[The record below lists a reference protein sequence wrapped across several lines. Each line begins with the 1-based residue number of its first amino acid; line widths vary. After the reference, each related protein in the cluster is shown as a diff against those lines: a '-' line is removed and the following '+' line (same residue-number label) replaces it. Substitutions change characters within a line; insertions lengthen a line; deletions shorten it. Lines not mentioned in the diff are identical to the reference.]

1 MRITSQ
7 MLAANQ
13 LKAGIEPSSKTLLDY
28 IQNDDNDSLTSLL
41 SKKID
46 TSTSSL
52 NKKLQ
57 KDAYKNIKDD
67 ADSVTENA
75 AKFTDEKST
84 LFADAEKT
92 GDYSAIYADIKSVV
106 DSYNKLY
113 NTLGKTSS
121 SINTMCSD
129 LLKEAVKENSE
140 TLSAVGIA
148 LTLKDDGSLS
158 IDENKLKAADT
169 DTLKKA
175 FGTSSEFAKR
185 LGIIGS
191 NVSSLAK
198 ANINYVT
205 NSYTS
210 SGAASN
216 SSDDLYSLMTSK
228 FNSRG

>member
-28 IQNDDNDSLTSLL
+28 IQNKDDDSLTSLL
-41 SKKID
+41 YKKTD
-46 TSTSSL
+46 ASTSSL
-52 NKKLQ
+52 TKKLQ
-57 KDAYKNIKDD
+57 KDAYEDIKDD

-129 LLKEAVKENSE
+129 LLKEAVKENSDKE
-140 TLSAVGIA
+140 KRNVYHF
-148 LTLKDDGSLS
+148 LTSDSQMNKKVMDMLK
-158 IDENKLKAADT
+158 
-169 DTLKKA
+169 
-175 FGTSSEFAKR
+175 
-185 LGIIGS
+185 
-191 NVSSLAK
+191 
-198 ANINYVT
+198 
-205 NSYTS
+205 
-210 SGAASN
+210 
-216 SSDDLYSLMTSK
+216 
-228 FNSRG
+228 

>member
-28 IQNDDNDSLTSLL
+28 IQNKDDDSLTSLL
-41 SKKID
+41 SKKTD

-52 NKKLQ
+52 TKKLQ
-57 KDAYKNIKDD
+57 KDAYEDIKDD

-84 LFADAEKT
+84 LFADAEKN

-121 SINTMCSD
+121 SINSICSE
-129 LLKEAVKENSE
+129 LLKESVKENYE
-140 TLSAVGIA
+140 TLSAVGI
-148 LTLKDDGSLS
+148 TLKEDGSIS
-158 IDENKLKAADT
+158 IDEKKLKAADT

>member
-41 SKKID
+41 SKKTD

-52 NKKLQ
+52 TKKLQ

-75 AKFTDEKST
+75 AKFTDKKST
-84 LFADAEKT
+84 LFADAERT

-148 LTLKDDGSLS
+148 LKDDGSLS
-158 IDENKLKAADT
+158 IDEKKLKAADT

-175 FGTSSEFAKR
+175 FGTSEFAKR

>member
-1 MRITSQ
+1 
-7 MLAANQ
+7 
-13 LKAGIEPSSKTLLDY
+13 
-28 IQNDDNDSLTSLL
+28 
-41 SKKID
+41 
-46 TSTSSL
+46 
-52 NKKLQ
+52 
-57 KDAYKNIKDD
+57 
-67 ADSVTENA
+67 
-75 AKFTDEKST
+75 
-84 LFADAEKT
+84 
-92 GDYSAIYADIKSVV
+92 
-106 DSYNKLY
+106 
-113 NTLGKTSS
+113 
-121 SINTMCSD
+121 MCSD

-140 TLSAVGIA
+140 TLSAVGIV
-148 LTLKDDGSLS
+148 LKDDGSLS

-169 DTLKKA
+169 ATLKKA

>member
-52 NKKLQ
+52 TKKLQ

-84 LFADAEKT
+84 LFADAERT

-121 SINTMCSD
+121 SINTMCSN

-140 TLSAVGIA
+140 TLSAVGI
-148 LTLKDDGSLS
+148 
-158 IDENKLKAADT
+158 AADT

>member
-1 MRITSQ
+1 MFP
-7 MLAANQ
+7 AF
-13 LKAGIEPSSKTLLDY
+13 DY
-28 IQNDDNDSLTSLL
+28 NHE
-41 SKKID
+41 K
-46 TSTSSL
+46 
-52 NKKLQ
+52 
-57 KDAYKNIKDD
+57 
-67 ADSVTENA
+67 
-75 AKFTDEKST
+75 DEKST

-92 GDYSAIYADIKSVV
+92 GDYSAIYADIKSIV

-148 LTLKDDGSLS
+148 LKDDGSLS

-185 LGIIGS
+185 LGIIGT

>member
-52 NKKLQ
+52 TKKLQ

-84 LFADAEKT
+84 LFADAERT

-121 SINTMCSD
+121 SINTMCSN

-140 TLSAVGIA
+140 IGIA
-148 LTLKDDGSLS
+148 LKDDGSLS

-216 SSDDLYSLMTSK
+216 SSDDLYSL
-228 FNSRG
+228 

>member
-52 NKKLQ
+52 TKKLQ

-84 LFADAEKT
+84 LFADAERT

-121 SINTMCSD
+121 SINTMCSN

-148 LTLKDDGSLS
+148 LKDDGS
-158 IDENKLKAADT
+158 LKAADT

>member
-1 MRITSQ
+1 MILQHLHLLRNYRKTLTRILKMMLILLQRMQLNSQ
-7 MLAANQ
+7 MRN
-13 LKAGIEPSSKTLLDY
+13 LL
-28 IQNDDNDSLTSLL
+28 
-41 SKKID
+41 
-46 TSTSSL
+46 
-52 NKKLQ
+52 
-57 KDAYKNIKDD
+57 
-67 ADSVTENA
+67 
-75 AKFTDEKST
+75 F
-84 LFADAEKT
+84 FADAERT

-148 LTLKDDGSLS
+148 LKDDGSLS

-210 SGAASN
+210 SGVASN

>member
-52 NKKLQ
+52 TKKLQ

-84 LFADAEKT
+84 LFADAERT

-121 SINTMCSD
+121 SINTMCSN

-148 LTLKDDGSLS
+148 LKDDGSLS
-158 IDENKLKAADT
+158 IDENKAADT

>member
-41 SKKID
+41 SKKTD

-52 NKKLQ
+52 TKKLQ

-75 AKFTDEKST
+75 AER
-84 LFADAEKT
+84 T

-148 LTLKDDGSLS
+148 LKDDGSLS
-158 IDENKLKAADT
+158 IDEKKLKAADT

>member
-1 MRITSQ
+1 MRVTSQ

-13 LKAGIEPSSKTLLDY
+13 LRAGIDPSSSKTLLDY

-41 SKKID
+41 TKKTNSAD
-46 TSTSSL
+46 SSL
-52 NKKLQ
+52 TRKLQ
-57 KDAYKNIKDD
+57 KDAYKDIKDD

-75 AKFTDEKST
+75 DKFTNEKST
-84 LFADAEKT
+84 LFADAEKS

-106 DSYNKLY
+106 DSYNKLF

-129 LLKEAVKENSE
+129 LLKEAVKENSD
-140 TLSAVGIA
+140 TLSAVGI
-148 LTLKDDGSLS
+148 TLKDDGTLE
-158 IDENKLKAADT
+158 IDEKKLKAADK

-210 SGAASN
+210 SGIASN

>member
-1 MRITSQ
+1 MRVTSQ

-28 IQNDDNDSLTSLL
+28 IQNKDDDSLTSLL
-41 SKKID
+41 SKKTD
-46 TSTSSL
+46 GSTSSL
-52 NKKLQ
+52 TKKLQ
-57 KDAYKNIKDD
+57 KDAYEDIKDD

-140 TLSAVGIA
+140 VLSAVGI
-148 LTLKDDGSLS
+148 TLKDDGTLE
-158 IDENKLKAADT
+158 INEKKLKAADT

-185 LGIIGS
+185 LGIISS

>member
-1 MRITSQ
+1 
-7 MLAANQ
+7 
-13 LKAGIEPSSKTLLDY
+13 
-28 IQNDDNDSLTSLL
+28 
-41 SKKID
+41 
-46 TSTSSL
+46 
-52 NKKLQ
+52 
-57 KDAYKNIKDD
+57 
-67 ADSVTENA
+67 
-75 AKFTDEKST
+75 
-84 LFADAEKT
+84 
-92 GDYSAIYADIKSVV
+92 
-106 DSYNKLY
+106 
-113 NTLGKTSS
+113 
-121 SINTMCSD
+121 MCSN

-148 LTLKDDGSLS
+148 LKDDGSLS
-158 IDENKLKAADT
+158 IDENKLKA

>member
-52 NKKLQ
+52 TKKLQ

-84 LFADAEKT
+84 LFADAERT

-121 SINTMCSD
+121 SINTMCSN

-148 LTLKDDGSLS
+148 LKDDGSLS
-158 IDENKLKAADT
+158 I
-169 DTLKKA
+169 
-175 FGTSSEFAKR
+175 GTSSEFAKR

>member
-52 NKKLQ
+52 TKKLQ
-57 KDAYKNIKDD
+57 KDAYKNIKD
-67 ADSVTENA
+67 DSVTENA

-84 LFADAEKT
+84 LFADAERT

-121 SINTMCSD
+121 SINTMCSN

-148 LTLKDDGSLS
+148 LKDDGSLS

>member
-52 NKKLQ
+52 TKKLQ
-57 KDAYKNIKDD
+57 KAYKNIKDD

-84 LFADAEKT
+84 LFADAERT

-121 SINTMCSD
+121 SINTMCSN

-148 LTLKDDGSLS
+148 LKDDGSLS